1 MEETKK
7 VSLFDNAVKQFDR
20 AARIME
26 LDRNLREVL
35 IKPKREL
42 TVNFPVRMDDGS
54 IKVFTGYRVQHN
66 VSRGPAKGGIRY
78 HPDVTLDEV
87 KALAFWMTWKS
98 AVVDIPYGGA
108 KGGVTVDPFKLSDS
122 ELERLS
128 RRFFSEIQIIIGEE
142 KDIPAPD
149 VNTNGQIMSWFMDT
163 YSMNIGH
170 TTLGIVTGKP
180 LEIGGSEGRTEAT
193 GRGVNICIEEAVKY
207 LRDRGRLN
215 KKDEAITVAI
225 QGFGNVGSYL
235 ALTLT
240 EESRYRLVAISD
252 YSGGF
257 YKESGFTSDEIR
269 SLMDRT
275 RGRKALLLD
284 VNEEGY
290 KEITNEELLKLDVD
304 VFAPCAMENAIN
316 EDNAD
321 GIRAKLIVEGANGP
335 LTPEADDIL
344 LSKNVFIVPDFLAN
358 AGGVTVSYFE
368 WVQGL
373 QWNFWELEDIRKAL
387 HKKMKNAFCDVAQ
400 TMNKYEVDM
409 RTAAY
414 VRAIERV
421 ANATKL
427 RGIYP

>member
-1 MEETKK
+1 MEEKK
-7 VSLFDNAVKQFDR
+7 QVSLYDNAVKQFDR
-20 AARIME
+20 AAKVME
-26 LDRNLREVL
+26 LDQNLREVL

-42 TVNFPVRMDDGS
+42 TVNFPVCMDDGS

-78 HPDVTLDEV
+78 HPNVTLDEV
-87 KALAFWMTWKS
+87 RALAFWMTWKS

-108 KGGVTVDPFKLSDS
+108 KGGITVDPFKLSDS
-122 ELERLS
+122 ELEKLS
-128 RRFFSEIQIIIGEE
+128 RRFFSEIQMIIGEE

-149 VNTNGQIMSWFMDT
+149 VNTDGQIMSWFMDT

-207 LRDRGRLN
+207 LKNKGKIN
-215 KKDEAITVAI
+215 KKDEEITVAI

-240 EESRYRLVAISD
+240 EETKYRLVAISD

-257 YKESGFTSDEIR
+257 YKESGFTVEEIR
-269 SLMDRT
+269 NLMDKT

-290 KEITNEELLKLDVD
+290 KEITNEDLLKLDVD
-304 VFAPCAMENAIN
+304 VLAPCALENAVN
-316 EDNAD
+316 EENAND
-321 GIRAKLIVEGANGP
+321 VRAKIIVEGANGP

-387 HKKMKNAFCDVAQ
+387 HRKMKNAFCDVTQ
-400 TMNKYEVDM
+400 TMEKFEVDM

-414 VRAIERV
+414 VKAIERV

>member
-7 VSLFDNAVKQFDR
+7 ISLFDNAVKQFDR
-20 AARIME
+20 AAHIME
-26 LDRNLREVL
+26 LDRNIREVL

-54 IKVFTGYRVQHN
+54 VKVFTGYRVQHN

-78 HPDVTLDEV
+78 HPNVSLDEV
-87 KALAFWMTWKS
+87 RALAFWMTWKS

-108 KGGVTVDPFKLSDS
+108 KGGVTVDPLKLSDS
-122 ELERLS
+122 ELEKLS

-149 VNTNGQIMSWFMDT
+149 VNTDGQIMSWWMDT

-193 GRGVNICIEEAVKY
+193 GRGVNICIQEAVKY
-207 LRDRGRLN
+207 LRDKGRLN
-215 KKDEAITVAI
+215 KKDGEITVAI

-240 EESRYRLVAISD
+240 EETDYKLVAISD

-257 YKESGFTSDEIR
+257 YKESGFTAEEIR
-269 SLMDRT
+269 RLMERT

-290 KEITNEELLKLDVD
+290 KEITNEDVITLDVD
-304 VFAPCAMENAIN
+304 VLSPCALENVIT

-321 GIRAKLIVEGANGP
+321 QVKAKMIVEGANGP

-387 HKKMKNAFCDVAQ
+387 HKKMKNAFCDVAK
-400 TMNKYEVDM
+400 TVEKYEVDM

-414 VRAIERV
+414 IRAIERV

>member
-7 VSLFDNAVKQFDR
+7 VSLYDNAVKQFDR